1 MKDFFKGLS
10 FTQILAG
17 TLAAV
22 TAFLLAARI
31 GVAGTAIGVGVA
43 SAVSAIATQ
52 VYQNMLK
59 ASTEKIKD
67 VTPFP
72 PADDHETA
80 GDHKEGDK
88 ATGAPDTAE
97 ERPEVNDST
106 YAETGVIKHD
116 DTDVMSHTYHDVH
129 TDTDVMSQTYHD
141 VHDDDAK
148 TRVDATAVHPTGVH
162 EAPRVVSSEPNGGD
176 DVEHT
181 IPNTAHAEESTVP
194 SGLHELDSHA
204 VEAARA
210 DDKHKHTVIVVAVV
224 SGLLALA
231 LTAAIVML
239 VTGGEGTDRVVRDLV
254 DNSTVEPTQEPTQTP
269 TETTTPTPEQ
279 TTSPSPTTT
288 EPTVTSSPEE
298 TSPSPSPTDTDTSTT
313 TPTPTPTESQTETPG
328 NEATNSGD
336 DADAD

>member
-72 PADDHETA
+72 PADDHETT
-80 GDHKEGDK
+80 GHKEGDK

-97 ERPEVNDST
+97 DRSEVNDST
-106 YAETGVIKHD
+106 HAQTGVIKHD
-116 DTDVMSHTYHDVH
+116 DTDVLSHAYPDVH
-129 TDTDVMSQTYHD
+129 ADTDVMPHTYPEA
-141 VHDDDAK
+141 HDDDDK
-148 TRVDATAVHPTGVH
+148 TRVDATAVHATGIYD
-162 EAPRVVSSEPNGGD
+162 APRVVSSEPNGSD

-181 IPNTAHAEESTVP
+181 ILGTAHTEESAMP
-194 SGLHELDSHA
+194 IGPHEADSHQT
-204 VEAARA
+204 EAARA
-210 DDKHKHTVIVVAVV
+210 DDKHKRTVIVVAVV

-231 LTAAIVML
+231 LTAAIVLL
-239 VTGGEGTDRVVRDLV
+239 VTGGEGTDRVVRNLI

-269 TETTTPTPEQ
+269 TETTTPTP
-279 TTSPSPTTT
+279 
-288 EPTVTSSPEE
+288 
-298 TSPSPSPTDTDTSTT
+298 
-313 TPTPTPTESQTETPG
+313 TPTESPSETPG
-328 NEATNSGD
+328 TDTTNSGD
-336 DADAD
+336 DTDSD